1 VELLPVMAFNDQ
13 DVPPSVEARGLR
25 NYWGYSPHSFY
36 SPHPR
41 YCVEPERGTHQN
53 EFRELVEALHA
64 AGLDRRSS
72 GFVSQSLTKFSAT
85 RPFFPP

>member
-1 VELLPVMAFNDQ
+1 MAFDEQ

-41 YCVEPERGTHQN
+41 YCTTPERGTHQK
-53 EFRELVEALHA
+53 EFRELVDALHA
-64 AGLDRRSS
+64 VGLGVILDGLVSS
-72 GFVSQSLTKFSAT
+72 
-85 RPFFPP
+85 R